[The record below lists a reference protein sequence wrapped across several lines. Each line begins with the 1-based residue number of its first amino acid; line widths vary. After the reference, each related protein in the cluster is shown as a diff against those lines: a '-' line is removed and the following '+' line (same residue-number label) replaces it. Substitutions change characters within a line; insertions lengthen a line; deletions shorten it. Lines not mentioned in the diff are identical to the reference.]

1 LKQASRQWFSKL
13 STSLLHF
20 RFLQAKSDSNLF
32 IRKTPNDFI
41 TVLIHVDDIIIASNT
56 LTAINKVKQFLHT
69 TYPIKDLGKLKYFL
83 GIEVARSVKGIV
95 LCQRKYA
102 LDILAESGFS
112 GAKPV
117 SFPMESTL
125 KLSAHDASPSLSDPA
140 SYHRLIG
147 RLLYLTLTRPDLS
160 YVI

>member
-1 LKQASRQWFSKL
+1 
-13 STSLLHF
+13 
-20 RFLQAKSDSNLF
+20 
-32 IRKTPNDFI
+32 
-41 TVLIHVDDIIIASNT
+41 VLIHVDDIIIASNT